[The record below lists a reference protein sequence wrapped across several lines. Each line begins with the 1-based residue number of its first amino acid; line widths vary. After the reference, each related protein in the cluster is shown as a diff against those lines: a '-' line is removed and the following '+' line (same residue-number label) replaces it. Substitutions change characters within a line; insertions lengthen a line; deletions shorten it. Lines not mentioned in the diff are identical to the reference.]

1 MAVDSRTE
9 TPVTAPSGTPTGRRV
24 PPWAVVAA
32 LVAGAWVLPLLA
44 HLVGLD
50 ALVLLVLLVGTASLL
65 RAGRTLLDRL
75 VLAAG
80 TLAGLLIAAGLLFSV
95 WPWGLAPVPVGGS
108 TLTVLVLVGV
118 VLRRRPSLPLRV
130 SLSDTVLLGGGLLAG
145 LVAAAPTLRGG
156 STQDLAY
163 SAINGDRMRH
173 VNLFDT
179 IGQVGGY
186 TFLNFDKARPMVE
199 EAMAKSYPSG
209 MHYLYALIESFVTGG
224 HAARGL
230 TVLVHYYWY
239 VLVGYGFFVLAVGWA
254 ARWAA
259 GPRLAGWRAVLV
271 TATVTLWLATGI
283 MTTLVWEAFDPEV
296 LALGFLAIA
305 LAVLARPPASVGEQ
319 LLITT
324 ALIVAVC
331 FTYSLFLP
339 LIGVAALVGLVV
351 YRRRLWR
358 HRWLALPMIV
368 VAAIVA
374 ATPLVLP
381 QLLFHFNAGKQ
392 LAMFGFIVPVPKKT
406 LFFLAALALGGLAVP
421 ALRRLPRL
429 KALAGMVG
437 GTTAL
442 VGLFWLYQ
450 NATLGATQ
458 YYVYKLMQ
466 ALVVFYL
473 VAAGTLVLRIRDT
486 VRRPAVQLAASAA
499 AVIVAVAFSGA
510 ATFKPIQFRYQ
521 DMRPGPD
528 TNWGAVWANGRLI
541 YGPYA
546 PTIAALDRAGYLSDG
561 KPTLVVFDNNGLLN
575 VHVTLV
581 AATANRQLGLLNSQV
596 YGMAKVTDLVA
607 VKAQIG
613 GVLPPKSAAGLSALE
628 DVVRSSPV
636 PVRVIVS
643 DPLVADRLRT
653 FADSSPNLG
662 LQVVLMSDLPAQGAV
677 WDRKK

>member
-9 TPVTAPSGTPTGRRV
+9 TPVSPPTDRPAGRRI
-24 PPWAVVAA
+24 PSWAVVAG
-32 LVAGAWVLPLLA
+32 LVAAAWVLPLLA

-50 ALVLLVLLVGTASLL
+50 ALVLVVLLVGTASVL
-65 RAGRTLLDRL
+65 RVGRTLLDRF
-75 VLAAG
+75 VVATGA
-80 TLAGLLIAAGLLFSV
+80 LAGVLIAAGLLFSV

-108 TLTVLVLVGV
+108 ALTVLVLTGA

-130 SLSDTVLLGGGLLAG
+130 TGSDVVLLGGGLLAG

-156 STQDLAY
+156 PTQDLAY

-186 TFLNFDKARPMVE
+186 TFLNFDKARPLVE
-199 EAMAKSYPSG
+199 DAMAKSYPSG

-239 VLVGYGFFVLAVGWA
+239 VLVGYGFFALAVGWA

-319 LLITT
+319 VLVTT

-339 LIGVAALVGLVV
+339 LIGVAALAGLVV

-358 HRWLALPMIV
+358 HRWLTLPVIA
-368 VAAIVA
+368 VAGIVA

-381 QLLFHFNAGKQ
+381 QLLFHFDASKQ
-392 LAMFGFIVPVPKKT
+392 LAMFGFIVPVPKRT
-406 LFFLAALALGGLAVP
+406 LLLLAALALGGLAVP
-421 ALRRLPRL
+421 ALLRLPRL
-429 KALAGMVG
+429 KALAGIVG
-437 GTTAL
+437 SATAL

-450 NATLGATQ
+450 KVTLGATQ

-473 VAAGTLVLRIRDT
+473 VAAGTLVLRVRDT
-486 VRRPAVQLAASAA
+486 VRRPVLQLAASATA
-499 AVIVAVAFSGA
+499 LVVALAVSGA
-510 ATFKPIQFRYQ
+510 VYFKPVQFRYQ

-546 PTIAALDRAGYLSDG
+546 PTIAALDKAGYLGDG

-596 YGMAKVTDLVA
+596 YGMSKVTDLVHVSQPTSA
-607 VKAQIG
+607 KA
-613 GVLPPKSAAGLSALE
+613 SAGLAALE
-628 DVVRSSPV
+628 DVVRGAPV

-643 DPLVADRLRT
+643 DPYVADRLRT

-662 LQVVLMSDLPAQGAV
+662 LQVVLMPDLPAQGAP
-677 WDRKK
+677 WSTNQR